1 MTEIRDVLL
10 AIAAFLPVAV
20 CPGYLVC
27 WLTDLYRFRSRSFV
41 ERILWSIPASFAVST
56 IASVLIAW
64 AISLIAVVRVFEAGA
79 ALWLALL
86 VWESRK
92 LRRNNANL
100 ITGWQPL
107 GGSAIVWAA
116 LWIAVAVLSLVD
128 FEYHHQLFM
137 SLTIYDQGARVSWT
151 ESILRTG
158 VPPANPYYWYQHA
171 SAMRNYYFWYVIC
184 AVVALMVHVSARTA
198 LMASCVWSG
207 FGLAALIGLYLKHFL
222 GVTEKLRRHF
232 IVAISLLMVSGLD
245 IIVHV
250 WNYIYWRIPIFSHP
264 RAWFVGQIDSWFVT
278 LLFAPHHVV
287 SLVCCMFAFLLAWM
301 GNKDGRGR
309 LAPIV
314 TLIAFALASAFG
326 LSLYVTFAF
335 ALVMLA
341 WGLWQFIFE
350 RSFRSSMMLA
360 AGGLGSGLL
369 LIPYLRQLAG
379 SSSGMHGTSPFGF
392 AVRETVP
399 PGRLL
404 SSGLFQSI
412 ALSHPLA
419 AKNLAKLLLLTP
431 GLAVELGFFFGVFL
445 LYLLPAL
452 RFRAQLTPARRT
464 LIFISATSLIITSL
478 IRSSVISYNDF
489 GFRGALFMQFSLLLL
504 GSEVVMS
511 WQGRDSKQ
519 KLAEDRSP
527 APARAPNWL
536 RSILALACVVGVLTT
551 AYYGVMF
558 RFTVPLVEAAH
569 ERAVHD
575 PIAGNLSHDAYI
587 SSIGYAQ
594 LDAVIP
600 RAAIVQFNPSLPN
613 DFWGLVNLVAIDR
626 QVAIAGDKPWCGSE
640 LGGDPTGCAA
650 MASALDALFND
661 STDEQARSICRR
673 FGIQYLVTTIYD
685 PVWKERRS
693 WVWTLTPVVQDP
705 EFRALDCR

>member
-41 ERILWSIPASFAVST
+41 ERILWSIPASYAVST
-56 IASVLIAW
+56 ISSVLIAW
-64 AISLIAVVRVFEAGA
+64 AFSLIAVVRVFEVGA
-79 ALWLALL
+79 ALWLVLL
-86 VWESRK
+86 VWESRRLHRK
-92 LRRNNANL
+92 SVNL
-100 ITGWQPL
+100 VAGWQPL
-107 GGSAIVWAA
+107 GGSASVLAA
-116 LWIAVAVLSLVD
+116 LWIVVAVLALVD

-184 AVVALMVHVSARTA
+184 AVVALMAHVSARTA

-222 GVTEKLRRHF
+222 GVREKLRRHF

-250 WNYIYWRIPIFSHP
+250 WNYIHWRIPIFSHP
-264 RAWFVGQIDSWFVT
+264 RAWFIGQIDSWFVT

-301 GNKDGRGR
+301 GNEDGKGR

-335 ALVMLA
+335 ALVMLT
-341 WGLWQFIFE
+341 WGLWQFIFQ

-360 AGGLGSGLL
+360 AGGLGAGLL

-379 SSSGMHGTSPFGF
+379 SSSGIHGASPFGF

-399 PGRLL
+399 PDRLL

-412 ALSHPLA
+412 ALSHPAA
-419 AKNLAKLLLLTP
+419 AKNLAKLLLLAP

-464 LIFISATSLIITSL
+464 LIFIAATSLVITSL

-489 GFRGALFMQFSLLLL
+489 GFRGALLMQFSLLLL
-504 GSEVVMS
+504 ASEVVMS
-511 WQGRDSKQ
+511 WQGRESNQ
-519 KLAEDRSP
+519 KLAENRSL
-527 APARAPNWL
+527 APASAPSWL
-536 RSILALACVVGVLTT
+536 RPILALACIFGVLTT
-551 AYYGVMF
+551 AYYAVMF
-558 RFTVPLVEAAH
+558 RFTVPMVEAAH
-569 ERAVHD
+569 KRVVHD

-594 LDAVIP
+594 LDAAIP
-600 RAAIVQFNPSLPN
+600 RSSIVQFNPSLPN
-613 DFWGLVNLVAIDR
+613 EFWGLVNLVAINR

-650 MASALDALFND
+650 MASALDVLFMD
-661 STDEQARSICRR
+661 STDEQARSTCRR
-673 FGIQYLVTTIYD
+673 FGIQYLVATIYD
-685 PVWKERRS
+685 PVWKQKHS
-693 WVWTLTPVVQDP
+693 WVWTLKPVVEDP

>member
-1 MTEIRDVLL
+1 VTEIRDVLL

-20 CPGYLVC
+20 CPGYLVS
-27 WLTDLYRFRSRSFV
+27 WFADLYRFRSRSFV

-64 AISLIAVVRVFEAGA
+64 AFSLIVVVRVFEAGA
-79 ALWLALL
+79 ALWLVLL

-100 ITGWQPL
+100 IAGWQPL

-128 FEYHHQLFM
+128 FEYHLQLFM

-151 ESILRTG
+151 ESIMRTG

-184 AVVALMVHVSARTA
+184 SVVAILAHVSARTT

-207 FGLAALIGLYLKHFL
+207 FGLVALIGLYLKHFL
-222 GVTEKLRRHF
+222 GVTKKLRRHF
-232 IVAISLLMVSGLD
+232 VVAISLLMVSGLD
-245 IIVHV
+245 IIVHL

-301 GNKDGRGR
+301 GNEDGRGR
-309 LAPIV
+309 LAPIL
-314 TLIAFALASAFG
+314 TLMAFALASAFG
-326 LSLYVTFAF
+326 LSLYVTLAF

-341 WGLWQFIFE
+341 WGLWELIFQ
-350 RSFRSSMMLA
+350 RSFRSSMMLG

-379 SSSGMHGTSPFGF
+379 SSSGIHGTSPFGF
-392 AVRETVP
+392 SVRETVP
-399 PGRLL
+399 SDRLL
-404 SSGLFQSI
+404 SSGLLQSI
-412 ALSHPLA
+412 ALSHPIA

-431 GLAVELGFFFGVFL
+431 GLAVELGFLFGVFL

-464 LIFISATSLIITSL
+464 LIFITATSLIITSL

-504 GSEVVMS
+504 ASEVVMS
-511 WQGRDSKQ
+511 WQGRDSKK

-527 APARAPNWL
+527 APAGAPYWL
-536 RSILALACVVGVLTT
+536 RSILALACVFGVLTT
-551 AYYGVMF
+551 AYYGLMF
-558 RFTVPLVEAAH
+558 RFTVPLVETAH
-569 ERAVHD
+569 KRVVHD

-594 LDAVIP
+594 LDAAIP
-600 RAAIVQFNPSLPN
+600 RASIVQFNPSLPN
-613 DFWGLVNLVAIDR
+613 EFWGLVNLVAINR

-640 LGGDPTGCAA
+640 LGGDPTGCPA

-661 STDEQARSICRR
+661 STAEQAHSTCRQ

-693 WVWTLTPVVQDP
+693 WVWTLKPVVQDP